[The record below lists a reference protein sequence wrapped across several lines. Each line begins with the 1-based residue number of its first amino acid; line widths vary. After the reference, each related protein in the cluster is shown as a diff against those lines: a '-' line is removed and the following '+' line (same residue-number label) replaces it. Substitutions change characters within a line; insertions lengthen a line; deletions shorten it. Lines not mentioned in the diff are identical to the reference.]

1 MEEIMKKVITLLL
14 AIIMVVSMFAAC
26 SPAEE
31 TPGGESETKAP
42 AASGNNGGNNNNDPA
57 DPGSNDDPANPGSS
71 ETEPEEELSI
81 YEQIGIEENLNFDNA
96 EFTIVH
102 WNEVR
107 PEFYVNEEDQDG
119 DPINDAI
126 YKRNLYTEDLLGIDF
141 NFIHNQYVTNTVAS
155 MNEWC
160 DRLQNTMEDPSTPVD
175 LFASY
180 SRILSTAT
188 VRGLNQDI
196 AVYDN
201 LDLEKEWWPSAIIDE
216 LSIDGKLFIF
226 TGEISTNVLHNM
238 YTIFYNKT
246 MAEAYGVGDLVQ
258 LVKDNE
264 WTIDAMI
271 EATSVGY
278 QDMNADGK
286 TPDDQ
291 FGMTLSWFGADC
303 LVQGADFKILES
315 SDYNETGMYVNV
327 TEDFYSEVFD
337 SFISKLAKW
346 SASSYVYNETDYSG
360 AAGNSFI
367 EARAM
372 FHINVV
378 SVGFTL
384 QETDIEYGLL
394 PVPLRDEN
402 QTTGYRTCLG
412 NSYTNYGMARNCK
425 DGERAAAVIA
435 TLAYYA
441 HELTTPAIFDVTF
454 KGKFSKDPDMID
466 MFDTIRNGICFDMG
480 LLYMRELN
488 SINDM
493 PTNAIATNT
502 DWLGVKMDTFARKAL
517 NNLIKKF
524 NGKLE
529 TIMGA

>member
-1 MEEIMKKVITLLL
+1 MEEFMKKVITLLL
-14 AIIMVVSMFAAC
+14 ALIMVVSMFAAC
-26 SPAEE
+26 APAGD
-31 TPGGESETKAP
+31 PVDGSGSDTKAP
-42 AASGNNGGNNNNDPA
+42 AASGNSGGNNNTPDN
-57 DPGSNDDPANPGSS
+57 PGNNDDPATPGASDS
-71 ETEPEEELSI
+71 EPEVELSL
-81 YEQIGIEENLNFDNA
+81 YEQIGIEEGLNYGDN
-96 EFTIVH
+96 EFTVVH

-107 PEFYVNEEDQDG
+107 PEFYVTEEEQDG

-126 YKRNLYTEDLLGIDF
+126 YKRNLYTEDLLGIKF
-141 NFIHNQYVTNTVAS
+141 NFIHNQYETNTVAS
-155 MNEWC
+155 MNLWC
-160 DRLQNTMEDPSTPVD
+160 DRLQNIMEDPSTPVD
-175 LFASY
+175 IFASY
-180 SRILSTAT
+180 SRILSSAT

-196 AVYDN
+196 AVYEN
-201 LDLEKEWWPSAIIDE
+201 LDLSKEWWPSAIIDE

-238 YTIFYNKT
+238 YTMFYNKT
-246 MAEAYGVGDLVQ
+246 MAEAYGLPDLVD
-258 LVKDNE
+258 LVKNDE

-278 QDMNADGK
+278 QDMTADGK

-291 FGMTLSWFGADC
+291 FGITFSWFGADC
-303 LVQGADFKILES
+303 LIQGADFKILES
-315 SDYNETGMYVNV
+315 SDYEDTGLYVNI

-346 SASSYVYNETDYSG
+346 SATSFVYNETDYSG
-360 AAGNSFI
+360 AASTSFL
-367 EARAM
+367 EARSL
-372 FHINVV
+372 FHINIV

-394 PVPLRDEN
+394 PIPLRDES

-425 DGERAAAVIA
+425 DGERAAAVVS
-435 TLAYYA
+435 TLGYYA
-441 HELTTPAIFDVTF
+441 HQLTTPAIFDVTF

-480 LLYMRELN
+480 LLYMRELD
-488 SINDM
+488 SINDK
-493 PTNAIATNT
+493 PTNAIANNL

-517 NNLIKKF
+517 NNLLKKF
-524 NGKLE
+524 NSKLE
-529 TIMGA
+529 TLMES